1 MSLDFATKFR
11 LFPDAM
17 RRLLPIF
24 SWLFWIAAAGMTAT
38 GVVALFVADH
48 FSRGLPAYGW
58 LATYEPPVATRV
70 HAGDGRLLA
79 EFAVEHRLFVPVDA
93 IPKRVVDA
101 FLAAEDKTFYS
112 HAGLDPVGLL
122 RAVYTN
128 VRSRLSNAARRPV
141 GGSTITQQV
150 AKNFL
155 LSAEVSFKRK
165 IKEAILAL
173 RLEKALPK
181 DAILELYLNQI
192 YLGYGSYG
200 VAAAALNYFNRSL
213 DELTIAEAAFLAAL
227 PKAPNNYHPVRRRTQ
242 AVARRNWVVRRMLED
257 GRISPVE
264 AEEAA
269 AAPLQIRSRG
279 ATEFFEA
286 EWFAEDVRR
295 ELMEVFGQEKLY
307 SGGLSVRTTI
317 DPRLQRIGERA
328 LRAGLQDYD
337 RRHGWRGPLGRLDK
351 DNLEAALKSAP
362 RPPGLGPYRLA
373 AVAGVSAEGADI
385 LLAGGETGRIP
396 LEDARWAKPARPN
409 GKVGAAPQRMDRV
422 LKAGDLIAVE
432 PAGAGGRWALRQ
444 IPEIEG
450 ALIAMDPHT
459 GHVLAMVGG
468 YDAGRSEFNRATQA
482 MRQPGSAF
490 KPFVYLAALQ
500 KGYTPAT
507 LLADMPIVIDQGSG
521 LGLWRPQNYAGSFHG
536 IVPMR
541 VGIEKSRNL
550 MTVRLAQA
558 VGMDDI
564 AAVAARFGI
573 QERMPEVLSMS
584 LGAGETTLARMTAA
598 YAMLANGGRLIT
610 PTLIDRVQDRHGR
623 TVFRHERRT
632 CAGCNAL
639 EELGP
644 NVPYPPDPRERIA
657 DPQSVY
663 QVVSML
669 EGVVLRGTGRRLRS
683 IGKPLAGKTGTTS
696 DYIDAWFVG
705 FASDL
710 AVGVY
715 VGFDRPRTLGHAETG
730 SSVAAPVFGAFMQ
743 DALAGAPAAPFRIPP
758 DMSFLRVGRMSGKP
772 AAPGEDDIILEAFK
786 PGTEPRP
793 GAPGRAPAGG
803 GKGISGIY

>member
-1 MSLDFATKFR
+1 
-11 LFPDAM
+11 M
-17 RRLLPIF
+17 RRLLRF
-24 SWLFWIAAAGMTAT
+24 FFWFAAT
-38 GVVALFVADH
+38 GTVLGGIAGLFVVDH
-48 FSRGLPAYGW
+48 FARGLPVYGW

-79 EFAVEHRLFVPVDA
+79 EFAVEHRLFVPVEA

-101 FLAAEDKTFYS
+101 FLAAEDKTFYD
-112 HAGLDPVGLL
+112 HAGLDPAGLF

-128 VRSRLSNAARRPV
+128 IRSKLSESARRPV

-155 LSAEVSFKRK
+155 LSAEVSVERK
-165 IKEAILAL
+165 IKEAILAF

-213 DELTIAEAAFLAAL
+213 DDLTIAEAAFLAAL
-227 PKAPNNYHPVRRRTQ
+227 PKAPNNYHPVRRRAQ
-242 AVARRNWVVRRMLED
+242 AVARRDWVVRRMLED

-264 AEEAA
+264 AEEATA
-269 AAPLQIRSRG
+269 SPLEVRSRG

-286 EWFAEDVRR
+286 EWFSEEVRR
-295 ELMEVFGQEKLY
+295 ELMEVFGREKLY

-317 DPRLQRIGERA
+317 DPKLQRIGERA
-328 LRAGLQDYD
+328 LRSGLQGYD
-337 RRHGWRGPLGRLDK
+337 RRHGWRGPLARLDK
-351 DNLEAALKSAP
+351 DDLAAALGSAP
-362 RPPGLGPYRLA
+362 EPPGLSPYRLA
-373 AVAGVSAEGADI
+373 AVAGVSAAAAAI
-385 LLAGGETGRIP
+385 LLKDGSAGRIP
-396 LEDARWAKPARPN
+396 LAEAKWARRSLPKQ
-409 GKVGAAPQRMDRV
+409 KVGAAPKRMHEV

-432 PAGAGGRWALRQ
+432 RVRAGPDGAYPDGTWALRQ

-468 YDAGRSEFNRATQA
+468 YDAERSEFNRATQA

-500 KGYTPAT
+500 EGYTPAT
-507 LLADMPIVIDQGSG
+507 LLADMPIVIDQGG
-521 LGLWRPQNYAGSFHG
+521 DLGLWRPRNYAGSFHG

-541 VGIEKSRNL
+541 IGVEKSRNL

-558 VGMDDI
+558 VGMNEV
-564 AAVAARFGI
+564 AAVAGRFGI
-573 QERMPEVLSMS
+573 QQEMPEVLSMS
-584 LGAGETTLARMTAA
+584 LGAGETTLSRMTAA
-598 YAMLANGGRLIT
+598 YAMLANGGRRIS
-610 PTLIDRVQDRHGR
+610 PTIVDRVQDRHGR
-623 TVFRHERRT
+623 TVFRRERRT
-632 CAGCNAL
+632 CTGCDAL
-639 EELGP
+639 DELGP
-644 NVPYPPDPRERIA
+644 KVPYPPDPRERIA

-669 EGVVLRGTGRRLRS
+669 EGVVLRGTGRRLRA

-696 DYIDAWFVG
+696 DYVDAWFVG

-710 AVGVY
+710 ALGVY

-730 SSVAAPVFGAFMQ
+730 SSVAAPVFGAFMRE
-743 DALAGAPAAPFRIPP
+743 ALDKAPAAPFRIPP
-758 DMSFLRVGRMSGKP
+758 GMSFLRMGRTSGKP
-772 AAPGEDDIILEAFK
+772 AGPGEADIILEAFK

-793 GAPGRAPAGG
+793 RDPGRLPAGSG
-803 GKGISGIY
+803 ERISGIY

>member
-1 MSLDFATKFR
+1 M
-11 LFPDAM
+11 
-17 RRLLPIF
+17 RLLRLF
-24 SWLFWIAAAGMTAT
+24 SWLFWFAVTGVAAA
-38 GVVALFVADH
+38 GVVALFVAGH
-48 FSRGLPAYGW
+48 FSRGLPAHDW

-79 EFAVEHRLFVPVDA
+79 EFAVEHRLFVPVEA

-101 FLAAEDKTFYS
+101 FLAAEDKNFYS
-112 HAGLDPVGLL
+112 HAGLDPAGLL

-155 LSAEVSFKRK
+155 LSAEVSFERK

-213 DELTIAEAAFLAAL
+213 DELAIAEAAFLAAL
-227 PKAPNNYHPVRRRTQ
+227 PKAPNNYHPVRRRAQ
-242 AVARRNWVVRRMLED
+242 ALARRNWVVGRMLED
-257 GRISPVE
+257 DRISSTE
-264 AEEAA
+264 ATDAV
-269 AAPLQIRSRG
+269 AAPLETRSRD

-286 EWFAEDVRR
+286 DWFAEEVRR
-295 ELMEVFGQEKLY
+295 ELIEVFGQEKLY

-317 DPRLQRIGERA
+317 DPALQRIGERA
-328 LRAGLQDYD
+328 LRTGLQDYD
-337 RRHGWRGPLGRLDK
+337 RRHGWRGPLAQLDRG
-351 DNLEAALKSAP
+351 DLAAALAATP
-362 RPPGLGPYRLA
+362 RPPALGSYRLA
-373 AVAGVSAEGADI
+373 AVTDVSVEVADI
-385 LLAGGETGRIP
+385 LLADGETGRIS
-396 LEDARWAKPARPN
+396 LAEAQWARRALQN
-409 GKVGAAPQRMDRV
+409 GRVGAEPQRMDRV
-422 LKAGDLIAVE
+422 LKVGDLVAVE
-432 PAGAGGRWALRQ
+432 PAGSGGLWALRQ
-444 IPEIEG
+444 IPEVEG
-450 ALIAMDPHT
+450 GLIAMDPHT

-500 KGYTPAT
+500 KGYTPTT

-521 LGLWRPQNYAGSFHG
+521 LGFWRPRNYDGSFHG
-536 IVPMR
+536 VVPMR
-541 VGIEKSRNL
+541 IGIEKSRNL
-550 MTVRLAQA
+550 MTARLAQA
-558 VGMDDI
+558 VGMGEV
-564 AAVAARFGI
+564 AALAARFGI
-573 QERMPEVLSMS
+573 HDDMPEVLSMS
-584 LGAGETTLARMTAA
+584 LGAGETTLTRMTAA
-598 YAMLANGGRLIT
+598 YAMLANGGRLIA

-623 TVFRHERRT
+623 TVFRHERRV
-632 CAGCNAL
+632 CAGCGAL

-644 NVPYPPDPRERIA
+644 EVPYPPDLRERIA
-657 DPQSVY
+657 DAQSVY
-663 QVVSML
+663 QMVSML
-669 EGVVLRGTGRRLRS
+669 EGVVLRGTGRRLQAV
-683 IGKPLAGKTGTTS
+683 GKPLAGKTGTTN
-696 DYIDAWFVG
+696 DYVDAWFVG

-730 SSVAAPVFGAFMQ
+730 SSVAAPVFGAFMR

-758 DMSFLRVGRMSGKP
+758 GMSFLRVGRMSGQP
-772 AAPGEDDIILEAFK
+772 AAPGEADIILEAFK

-793 GAPGRAPAGG
+793 GRPGPTGG
-803 GKGISGIY
+803 GEGISGIY

>member
-1 MSLDFATKFR
+1 
-11 LFPDAM
+11 M
-17 RRLLPIF
+17 RRLLRIF
-24 SWLFWIAAAGMTAT
+24 FWLTAT
-38 GVVALFVADH
+38 GIFLGGLAGLFVVDH
-48 FSRGLPAYGW
+48 FARGLPAYGW

-79 EFAVEHRLFVPVDA
+79 EFAVEHRLFVPVEA

-101 FLAAEDKTFYS
+101 FLAAEDKTFYD
-112 HAGLDPVGLL
+112 HAGLDPAGLF

-128 VRSRLSNAARRPV
+128 VRSKLSESARRPV

-155 LSAEVSFKRK
+155 LSAEVSVERK
-165 IKEAILAL
+165 IREAILAF

-213 DELTIAEAAFLAAL
+213 DDLTIAEAAFLAAL
-227 PKAPNNYHPVRRRTQ
+227 PKAPNNYHPVRRRAQ
-242 AVARRNWVVRRMLED
+242 AVARRDWVVRRMLED
-257 GRISPVE
+257 ERISKVD
-264 AEEAA
+264 AEEATA
-269 AAPLQIRSRG
+269 SPLEVRSRG

-286 EWFAEDVRR
+286 EWFSEEVRR

-317 DPRLQRIGERA
+317 DPKLQRIGERA
-328 LRAGLQDYD
+328 LRSGLQGYD
-337 RRHGWRGPLGRLDK
+337 RRHGWRGPLARLDK
-351 DNLEAALKSAP
+351 DGLAAALRSTPK
-362 RPPGLGPYRLA
+362 PPGLSPYRLA
-373 AVAGVSAEGADI
+373 AVTGVSPDAAAI
-385 LLAGGETGRIP
+385 LLKDGSTGRIP
-396 LEDARWAKPARPN
+396 LAEAEWARRSLPKQ
-409 GKVGAAPQRMDRV
+409 KVGAAPKRMHEV

-432 PAGAGGRWALRQ
+432 RVRAGPDGAYPDGTWALRQ

-468 YDAGRSEFNRATQA
+468 YDAERSEFNRATQA

-500 KGYTPAT
+500 EGYTPAT
-507 LLADMPIVIDQGSG
+507 LLADMPIVIDQGG
-521 LGLWRPQNYAGSFHG
+521 DLGLWRPRNYAGSFHG

-541 VGIEKSRNL
+541 IGVEKSRNL

-558 VGMDDI
+558 VGMNEV
-564 AAVAARFGI
+564 AAVAGRFGI
-573 QERMPEVLSMS
+573 QQEMPEVLSMS
-584 LGAGETTLARMTAA
+584 LGAGETTLSRMTAA
-598 YAMLANGGRLIT
+598 YAMLANGGRRIS
-610 PTLIDRVQDRHGR
+610 PTIIDRVQDRHGR
-623 TVFRHERRT
+623 TVFRRERRT
-632 CAGCNAL
+632 CAGCDAL
-639 EELGP
+639 DVLGP
-644 NVPYPPDPRERIA
+644 KVPYPPDPRERIA

-669 EGVVLRGTGRRLRS
+669 EGVVLRGTGRRLRA

-696 DYIDAWFVG
+696 DYVDAWFVG

-710 AVGVY
+710 ALGVY

-730 SSVAAPVFGAFMQ
+730 SSVAAPVFGAFMRE
-743 DALAGAPAAPFRIPP
+743 ALDKAPAAPFRIPP
-758 DMSFLRVGRMSGKP
+758 GMSFLRMGRTSGKP
-772 AAPGEDDIILEAFK
+772 AGPGEADIILEAFK

-793 GAPGRAPAGG
+793 GDPGRLPAGSG
-803 GKGISGIY
+803 ERISGIY